1 MKSALQNTY
10 NLLKYENR
18 LTIGYFG
25 GSITSG
31 NSAKHIIE
39 NGKITPEKQG
49 SITNSYVNR
58 TSASIKEL
66 FPNAVIETVNAGVS
80 DTHTQFGLYR
90 LESTLMNT
98 IGHNM
103 PDLVF
108 IEFTSNDWVYGEH
121 TVEIIKAELESLIIN
136 TRKLNPFADIVI
148 IATNTLEMQNCPK
161 KLAHKEIADYYGLPF
176 IDVGIALQSKKNTD
190 PQSGHAEP
198 GEKGTLKY
206 TADDLHPSAL
216 GFAVYLEEIKKV
228 LTYYLDGKNCEQG
241 IIDHTKMA
249 PTPLSKELYTPRIID
264 ADNITAPTEI
274 EIADKPLCLQLHGTL
289 LDEFNH
295 YNIVKNCIVLR
306 QNESITAKFKGEILG
321 MLVAMQSKTDVN
333 ILYSI
338 DGGEWQEFG
347 INDSRLGFQR
357 YPHTQ
362 AFFLKAGLTDG
373 NHTVTLK
380 TVAEK
385 PLVFGA
391 FLAQ

>member
-18 LTIGYFG
+18 LTIRYFG
-25 GSITSG
+25 GSITNG
-31 NSAKHIIE
+31 GSAKYIIE
-39 NGKITPEKQG
+39 NGKKAPEREG

-58 TSASIKEL
+58 TSAWIKEL

-80 DTHTQFGLYR
+80 DTHTQLGLYR
-90 LESTLMNT
+90 LEATLMNT

-136 TRKLNPFADIVI
+136 IRKLNPFADIVI
-148 IATNTLEMQNCPK
+148 IATNTLPMPNCPK
-161 KLAHKEIADYYGLPF
+161 KLAHKEIADHYGLPF
-176 IDVGIALQSKKNTD
+176 IDVGKALQYKKDTD
-190 PQSGHAEP
+190 PESAHAES
-198 GEKGTLKY
+198 EKDSTLKY

-216 GFAVYLEEIKKV
+216 GYAVYLEEIKKV
-228 LTYYLDGKNCEQG
+228 LTDYLDGKNCEQD

-264 ADNITAPTEI
+264 ADNITAPTKI

-338 DGGEWQEFG
+338 DDGEWQEFV
-347 INDSRLGFQR
+347 INDSCLGFQR

-362 AFFLKAGLTDG
+362 AFFLKSGLSDDT
-373 NHTVTLK
+373 HTITLK
-380 TVAEK
+380 SVAEA
-385 PLVFGA
+385 PLIFGA